1 MFTLKYLILLM
12 YNIYPLKPLK
22 SFRNFIPTNIQ
33 ICTFSI
39 EYYIDVFKVED
50 PPESYIYYI

>member
-22 SFRNFIPTNIQ
+22 SVKIFIPTNIQ
-33 ICTFSI
+33 IWTFSI

-50 PPESYIYYI
+50 PPEPCIYYI